1 MTSSK
6 SAALG
11 QLYTNSEPNTVWNNI
26 YQTMTEE
33 SFIGLKGGLKK
44 VQNSNQLL
52 TLHTYLENVR
62 YLTEP
67 CALKELWRSTSKS
80 LESIVFPKGSP
91 LVPFFKNTYNKIRQT
106 GTLFRLKEKWK
117 QMGKSSKSCNA
128 NILKPISFNKI
139 VSLILVLFF
148 GICSALFI
156 ISLEITLKSRQGKKK
171 NVKSKT
177 LENLEE

>member
-26 YQTMTEE
+26 YQTMTDKD
-33 SFIGLKGGLKK
+33 FIGDKGVKK

-52 TLHTYLENVR
+52 TLHTYLENVK

-80 LESIVFPKGSP
+80 LESIAFPKGQ
-91 LVPFFKNTYNKIRQT
+91 L
-106 GTLFRLKEKWK
+106 
-117 QMGKSSKSCNA
+117 
-128 NILKPISFNKI
+128 ILKANF
-139 VSLILVLFF
+139 LVL
-148 GICSALFI
+148 I
-156 ISLEITLKSRQGKKK
+156 
-171 NVKSKT
+171 
-177 LENLEE
+177 

>member
-33 SFIGLKGGLKK
+33 SFIGRKAVKK

-52 TLHTYLENVR
+52 TLHTYLENVK

-80 LESIVFPKGSP
+80 LESIAFPKGSP

-117 QMGKSSKSCNA
+117 QLGKSSKSCNA

-148 GICSALFI
+148 GICSTLFI
-156 ISLEITLKSRQGKKK
+156 VSLEIAVKSRQGKKK
-171 NVKSKT
+171 NIKSKT
-177 LENLEE
+177 LKDCEE